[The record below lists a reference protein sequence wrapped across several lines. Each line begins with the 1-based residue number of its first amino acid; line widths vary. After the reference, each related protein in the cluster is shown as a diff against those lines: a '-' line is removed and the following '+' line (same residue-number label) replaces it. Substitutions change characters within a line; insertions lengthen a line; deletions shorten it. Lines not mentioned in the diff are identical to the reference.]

1 MRAIKWCAAL
11 ALGFMAGVFCF
22 LILAILERSGN

>member
-1 MRAIKWCAAL
+1 MKVFVAI
-11 ALGFMAGVFCF
+11 ALGFMVGAFCF